1 MMTNAE
7 REWAQRL
14 HADRAGLMD
23 QLEWAREQ
31 PPSMIE
37 SFPGVEDLSL
47 TRVADLESDLS
58 DVEDELRRLGVKLS

>member
-1 MMTNAE
+1 
-7 REWAQRL
+7 
-14 HADRAGLMD
+14 MD